1 MEPPAGKTPISINRL
16 GKMTARLRII
26 LAASACLLAAGG
38 PAFAQDAAQQQPAPP
53 ARNDL
58 VGPPQLRDF
67 SLNGTVTRAAP
78 APAPVRTRPAA
89 QAPAERRTPEA
100 TAQPTRTRPTR
111 EASTAPARAAPA
123 APQAPPQVEP
133 SVPAQESQQPAAS
146 APAGDAAADAAPVPV
161 DVSAGTSSHG
171 FPILAWLIAALVAA
185 AAAAWFFLFRNRP
198 RESYAGFSFD
208 LAPSPQPAPELPER
222 PRTVPLPKGTK
233 PESPESKTV
242 RPTPA
247 AGVVSTRLRPWLEIE
262 FKPDRGVVDENRAAI
277 AFEIFVSNTGK
288 VPARDVLLEA
298 SLFNAGPVQ
307 DEQIQLFFDNPV
319 AKGDRIPMIPPG
331 QRINVNTAV
340 FMARDQVQPIE
351 IEGRPLFVPMIAF
364 NALYRWSGGEGR
376 TSVSYLVGKETNS
389 DKLAPFR
396 LDLGPRIFRGLGA
409 REHQLRVRK

>member
-1 MEPPAGKTPISINRL
+1 
-16 GKMTARLRII
+16 MTARLRII
-26 LAASACLLAAGG
+26 VAASACLLGAGT
-38 PAFAQDAAQQQPAPP
+38 PVLAQDTTQNA
-53 ARNDL
+53 
-58 VGPPQLRDF
+58 VIGPPQLSNF

-78 APAPVRTRPAA
+78 APAPVRPRPAA

-100 TAQPTRTRPTR
+100 TTQPTRTQPAR
-111 EASTAPARAAPA
+111 EASTAPARAAPTA
-123 APQAPPQVEP
+123 REAPSQAGP
-133 SVPAQESQQPAAS
+133 SVPAPASQQPATI
-146 APAGDAAADAAPVPV
+146 APLGDAPADAAPVPAPAPA
-161 DVSAGTSSHG
+161 DVSAGTSSHD
-171 FPILAWLIAALVAA
+171 FPILPWLIAALVAA

-208 LAPSPQPAPELPER
+208 LAPSPQPAPELPEQPRAVPR
-222 PRTVPLPKGTK
+222 PKPAE
-233 PESPESKTV
+233 PESTEPKTV
-242 RPTPA
+242 EPTPP
-247 AGVVSTRLRPWLEIE
+247 AGVVSTRLRPWLQIE

-340 FMARDQVQPIE
+340 FLARSQVQPIE

-364 NALYRWSGGEGR
+364 NALYRWSGGEGQ
-376 TSVSYLVGKETNS
+376 TSVSYLVGKETQG